1 MEKTINYVNNIS
13 VIVTNAKTCGEN
25 ILMMTTE
32 QLTHTN
38 TNIII

>member
-25 ILMMTTE
+25 ILMMYP
-32 QLTHTN
+32 
-38 TNIII
+38 I